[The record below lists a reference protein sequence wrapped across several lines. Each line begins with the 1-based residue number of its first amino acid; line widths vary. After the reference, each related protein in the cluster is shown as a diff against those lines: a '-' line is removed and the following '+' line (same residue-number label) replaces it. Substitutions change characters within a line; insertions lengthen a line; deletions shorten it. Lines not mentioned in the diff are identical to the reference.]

1 MTARL
6 RIEVRA
12 AGDLRPGEV
21 FASGLLIDQVGDD
34 PFEFKPRV
42 VTVGPDPRWPGVV
55 RIRTDEGDTISM
67 RADAAVFVPAGE
79 VTR

>member
-12 AGDLRPGEV
+12 VADLAPGEA
-21 FASGLLIDQVGDD
+21 FASGLLVGRSYAD

-42 VTVGPDPRWPGVV
+42 VSVGPDRAWPEAV
-55 RIRTDEGDTISM
+55 RIRTDEGDTIRM
-67 RADAAVFVPAGE
+67 LADTPVFVRVGE

>member
-12 AGDLRPGEV
+12 VADLAPGEA
-21 FASGLLIDQVGDD
+21 FASGLLVGRSNLD

-42 VTVGPDPRWPGVV
+42 VSVGPDPAWPGWV

-67 RADAAVFVPAGE
+67 LADTPVFVPAGE
-79 VTR
+79 VAS